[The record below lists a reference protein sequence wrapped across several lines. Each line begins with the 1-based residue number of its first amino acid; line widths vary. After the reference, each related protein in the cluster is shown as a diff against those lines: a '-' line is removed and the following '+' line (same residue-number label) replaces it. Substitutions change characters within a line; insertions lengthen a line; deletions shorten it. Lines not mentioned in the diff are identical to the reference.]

1 MLKNKEAVKDILKEI
16 IWVIV
21 MYIVYLL
28 YALAFGFIFTFIMN
42 SIVHIRANEVIIF
55 SFVVATV
62 LSFIRLI
69 NVILRFR
76 CSYK

>member
-1 MLKNKEAVKDILKEI
+1 MAKNKEIIKDILKEV

-28 YALAFGFIFTFIMN
+28 YALAFVFIFTFVMN
-42 SIVHIRANEVIIF
+42 SIIHVRVETVFTIG
-55 SFVVATV
+55 FVAATV
-62 LSFIRLI
+62 LSIIRLI
-69 NVILRFR
+69 TVIFRYR